1 MWLSL
6 VTTNDYD
13 HIGRFMQPSDT
24 QLTGVP
30 QQIIID
36 PNTGLPQNVVIIQ
49 QESSAPKI
57 VGILVIIFGSF
68 LTLLT
73 LIALLGV
80 SLITD
85 PDSEIYSKEVADSSG
100 VFYLILLISL
110 ACYIAQIVGG
120 AFMTQRK
127 TLGIHIVWIALVG
140 TLIGDIIMNMT
151 YPEYV
156 SSQPGAFST
165 GIENAISGVCTLIC
179 GVIVAIPLMVSGS
192 GMDNSK
198 LFG

>member
-13 HIGRFMQPSDT
+13 HIAPFMQPSDT

-68 LTLLT
+68 LTLLS

-80 SLITD
+80 SLITI
-85 PDSEIYSKEVADSSG
+85 DSEIYSKEVADSSG
-100 VFYLILLISL
+100 IFYLTLLISL

-127 TLGIHIVWIALVG
+127 TIGIHIVWVALVN
-140 TLIGDIIMNMT
+140 TNW
-151 YPEYV
+151 
-156 SSQPGAFST
+156 
-165 GIENAISGVCTLIC
+165 
-179 GVIVAIPLMVSGS
+179 
-192 GMDNSK
+192 
-198 LFG
+198 